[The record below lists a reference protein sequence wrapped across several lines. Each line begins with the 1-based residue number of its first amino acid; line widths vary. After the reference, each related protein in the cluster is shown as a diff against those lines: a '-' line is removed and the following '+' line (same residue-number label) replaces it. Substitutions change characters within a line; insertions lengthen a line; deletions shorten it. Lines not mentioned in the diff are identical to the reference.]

1 MGSRVKREFRVLPLR
16 DLAERAKVE
25 EDAQRALSS
34 YRAIK
39 DAGGWPE
46 IRYYDRHGWRIVD
59 LRSQGRRGGEGA
71 ARPDAFESDR
81 AIHRA
86 AVDSD

>member
-1 MGSRVKREFRVLPLR
+1 MVRGLTFRAKSGVSRVKREFRVLPLR

-25 EDAQRALSS
+25 ENAQRALSS
-34 YRAIK
+34 YRAIE

-59 LRSQGRRGGEGA
+59 LRK
-71 ARPDAFESDR
+71 ESPTG
-81 AIHRA
+81 
-86 AVDSD
+86 

>member
-1 MGSRVKREFRVLPLR
+1 LR

-34 YRAIK
+34 YRAIE

-59 LRSQGRRGGEGA
+59 LRK
-71 ARPDAFESDR
+71 ESP
-81 AIHRA
+81 AG
-86 AVDSD
+86 